1 MTTKLTKRERATIL
15 AALRRWRSYPAAREA
30 DSIATNGG
38 KHKPLDNA
46 EIDRLCKRITELES
60 KRDAAHLL
68 RQSNNGAH
76 ERKGLKLRAD
86 MRTAHRVAASI
97 T

>member
-1 MTTKLTKRERATIL
+1 MVVKLTKRQRDTIL
-15 AALRRWRSYPAAREA
+15 AALRRWLSYPAAREA

-38 KHKPLDNA
+38 KHKPLDNL
-46 EIDRLCKRITELES
+46 EIERLCKRMTNMDS

-76 ERKGLKLRAD
+76 VRK
-86 MRTAHRVAASI
+86 RVRSAR
-97 T
+97 

>member
-1 MTTKLTKRERATIL
+1 MVVKLTKRQRDTIL
-15 AALRRWRSYPAAREA
+15 AALRRWLSYPAAREA

-38 KHKPLDNA
+38 KHKPLDNS
-46 EIDRLCKRITELES
+46 EIERLCKRMTNMDS

-76 ERKGLKLRAD
+76 VRK
-86 MRTAHRVAASI
+86 RVRSAR
-97 T
+97 